1 MSLPHK
7 DVFTAVNGQMIA
19 SLADNQRTDEART
32 SNTFLNWLFGQRRH
46 RDATLPA
53 GAAILLSMVI
63 VNMELSRLQINA
75 TENHRQFVRFKF
87 QRFGV
92 RCRQLPR
99 SSFKPLVPDHEP
111 IAIPE
116 DCLHGVA
123 AFVDE
128 EEQVAAQ
135 RIELK
140 LLLHNP
146 EQAIETLSHVNRL
159 CAEEQF
165 GARWET

>member
-1 MSLPHK
+1 MPRRI
-7 DVFTAVNGQMIA
+7 IA
-19 SLADNQRTDEART
+19 NSC
-32 SNTFLNWLFGQRRH
+32 G
-46 RDATLPA
+46 
-53 GAAILLSMVI
+53 
-63 VNMELSRLQINA
+63 
-75 TENHRQFVRFKF
+75 FKF

-165 GARWET
+165 GARWETQHGGTSLAILSHDVTAVFFPGI